1 MNDRQMEGGR
11 PAGDPASLGLS
22 SKPSGPHGPK
32 KTAKLSERAWTWL
45 LVGVGLLVAL
55 LSLVW
60 LGPQTRPGSSDSSG
74 QGAIPTSPEQLT
86 PAMVPLATGD
96 EPLPQLFKQAGCPVC
111 HAIPGIPDAQGR
123 VGPALTLGL
132 TGPQRLLDA
141 NYRGGA
147 KTVHEYII
155 ESILTPGAYIV
166 PGYPALA
173 MPRWY
178 GQKLSA
184 GALEK
189 IAGYLE
195 QQTGS
200 ATPEGGRTP

>member
-1 MNDRQMEGGR
+1 M
-11 PAGDPASLGLS
+11 S
-22 SKPSGPHGPK
+22 
-32 KTAKLSERAWTWL
+32 
-45 LVGVGLLVAL
+45 VGLLVAL
-55 LSLVW
+55 FSLLW
-60 LGPQTRPGSSDSSG
+60 QGSQTRPRSSD
-74 QGAIPTSPEQLT
+74 PDPLT
-86 PAMVPLATGD
+86 PTMVPLATGD
-96 EPLPQLFKQAGCPVC
+96 EPLPQLFRQAGCPVC
-111 HAIPGIPDAQGR
+111 HTIPGLAGPPGR
-123 VGPALTLGL
+123 VGPELVLGR

-141 NYRGGA
+141 NYRGTA
-147 KTVHEYII
+147 KTVREYII

-166 PGYPALA
+166 PGYPASA

-200 ATPEGGRTP
+200 ASPEGSKDVP